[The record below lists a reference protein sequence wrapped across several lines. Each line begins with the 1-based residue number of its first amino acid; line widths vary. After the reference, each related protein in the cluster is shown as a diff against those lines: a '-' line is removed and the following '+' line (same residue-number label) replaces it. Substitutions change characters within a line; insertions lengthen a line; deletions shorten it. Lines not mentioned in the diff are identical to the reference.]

1 MWHKYQDEGS
11 CLIGLFKF
19 LQEWEASMQC
29 GQEVGPVGKSVEEA
43 NRSNGPGLQN
53 HSPLLSKWDL
63 KLDHEEL
70 ECSSLECPSRFERFL
85 GVVGPSSQDQVQKES
100 TEYPVCQ

>member
-1 MWHKYQDEGS
+1 MEGWEKKTRVFLEEDLVDSMWHKYQDEGS

-53 HSPLLSKWDL
+53 HSP
-63 KLDHEEL
+63 
-70 ECSSLECPSRFERFL
+70 PPFEVRSE
-85 GVVGPSSQDQVQKES
+85 VGP
-100 TEYPVCQ
+100 